1 MTTKNKKISIS
12 GRNIYQDEKGRNIL
26 YNKNTGVGYL
36 IQDKDEKSFNTYKN
50 RFLFVIIGVI
60 LAMNFLAEPIVCIGA
75 GIILAAFLEFRYRKK
90 FLPSLVQITNFK
102 PYKNV
107 TFIDQI
113 VNSGQTNKVLLSAV
127 LYVVF
132 AILLVLNGIEMK
144 LNNVMMIMN
153 LALAC
158 AAVGF
163 AGLHIV
169 AFSKMRKLNK

>member
-1 MTTKNKKISIS
+1 
-12 GRNIYQDEKGRNIL
+12 
-26 YNKNTGVGYL
+26 
-36 IQDKDEKSFNTYKN
+36 
-50 RFLFVIIGVI
+50 
-60 LAMNFLAEPIVCIGA
+60 MNFLAEPIVCIGA

-127 LYVVF
+127 LYVIF